1 MAGKKFKFRS
11 DGNRRVGIK
20 EVVTRGISVKGPKV
34 SVSVGLDSNFN
45 LSEVHIVE
53 DNILKPISAVKDI
66 KKIKGVKGK
75 YYPIDSISYIATITL
90 QYNGNNKL
98 VDKLLTVYIPS
109 NICSSEEL
117 YCNRATSLLT
127 KEQKEH
133 ILNNITG
140 YATKKV

>member
-66 KKIKGVKGK
+66 KKINGVKGK

-90 QYNGNNKL
+90 QY
-98 VDKLLTVYIPS
+98 T
-109 NICSSEEL
+109 
-117 YCNRATSLLT
+117 
-127 KEQKEH
+127 
-133 ILNNITG
+133 
-140 YATKKV
+140 

>member
-66 KKIKGVKGK
+66 KKINGVKGK

-117 YCNRATSLLT
+117 YCNRTTSLLT
-127 KEQKEH
+127 KEQKEY